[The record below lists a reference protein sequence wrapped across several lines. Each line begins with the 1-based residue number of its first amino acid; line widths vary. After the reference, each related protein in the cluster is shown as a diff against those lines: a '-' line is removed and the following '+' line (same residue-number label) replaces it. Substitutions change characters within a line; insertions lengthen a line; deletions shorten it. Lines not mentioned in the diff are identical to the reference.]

1 MQQVEYT
8 ARDAECIAY
17 LSAMVTVELCN
28 EIHRDKPNTAIRRCV
43 ARLLPRL
50 TGHVRVYLIFQ
61 GLAKQA
67 FPSGALHM
75 LRRNLEEMADGKVGF
90 YDEVENG

>member
-1 MQQVEYT
+1 MQQVEFT
-8 ARDAECIAY
+8 SRDAEACAY
-17 LSAMVTVELCN
+17 LSALVTVELCN
-28 EIHRDKPNTAIRRCV
+28 EIHRDKPNTAIRRCA

-50 TGHVRVYLIFQ
+50 TEHKRVYLIFQ

-90 YDEVENG
+90 YDEVANG

>member
-1 MQQVEYT
+1 MQQVEFT
-8 ARDAECIAY
+8 SRDAECVAY
-17 LSAMVTVELCN
+17 LSALVTVELCN

-50 TGHVRVYLIFQ
+50 TEHARVYLIFQ
-61 GLAKQA
+61 GLAQA

-75 LRRNLEEMADGKVGF
+75 LRRNLEEMADGR
-90 YDEVENG
+90 VELEGAR

>member
-1 MQQVEYT
+1 MQQVEFT
-8 ARDAECIAY
+8 SRDAECVAY
-17 LSAMVTVELCN
+17 LSALVTVELCN

-50 TGHVRVYLIFQ
+50 AEHKRVYLIFQ

-75 LRRNLEEMADGKVGF
+75 LRRNLEEMAGGR
-90 YDEVENG
+90 VELEDAK